1 MKSPIKHDNRIVVA
15 LPAFN
20 EAGKIGKVVEKIRK
34 TSIPCSILVVDD
46 CSGDDTSGEAKAAG
60 AKVIRHEINRGVGA
74 AIRTGILYALESGQ
88 DIFVVMSGDD
98 QHEPQELA
106 SVLKPLLNDEVD
118 FVQGSRRMRG
128 GKVVND
134 RPFRRISTQL
144 YSMLF
149 SILTLHRVTDAT
161 NGFRAFR
168 LSILKEP
175 GIDLNQGWLDRY
187 ELEPYLLFKAV
198 TSKKIRFKEVPITI
212 YYHASRKQF
221 TKMKPFRDWWRL
233 AKPMVYLGLRLRK

>member
-1 MKSPIKHDNRIVVA
+1 MKSPIKPDSKILVA

-20 EAGKIGKVVEKIRK
+20 EAGKIGKVVKKIK
-34 TSIPCSILVVDD
+34 ETSLPCTVLVVDD
-46 CSGDDTSGEAKAAG
+46 CSIDDTSIEAKAAG
-60 AKVIRHEINRGVGA
+60 AEVIRHEKNQGVGA
-74 AIRTGILYALESGQ
+74 AIRAGIFYAMESGQ
-88 DIFVVMSGDD
+88 EIFVVMSGDD
-98 QHEPQELA
+98 QHEPQELPA
-106 SVLKPLLNDEVD
+106 VLGPLLNNEVD
-118 FVQGSRRMRG
+118 FVQGSRWMKG

-134 RPFRRISTQL
+134 RPFRKITTQL
-144 YSMLF
+144 YSLLF
-149 SILTLHRVTDAT
+149 SILTLRRVTDAT

-168 LSILKEP
+168 LSILKDP
-175 GIDLNQGWLDRY
+175 GIDLNQKWLDRY